1 MSYLTDLADTKDKK
15 KDKGTGTT
23 EKRVYQYGRDKP
35 IEDWAPK
42 QTEEELDTYKDFVRE
57 GFSTMLGREP
67 GNIGYDYWTKDLRQG
82 QAHYAAEAAKAGEPI
97 SDKIALQKSL
107 ADFYGNLARHSP
119 DKTFSHHKNTPEWDK
134 EVEIDGKKVK
144 VNQQDFA
151 GEFKKEDPNV
161 RGVTGSTS
169 PYANVIDT
177 GFQRLHGRTAGA
189 IGMEYWGDE
198 IESNIAKGMSE
209 NEAIAQF
216 YKNVALNPEY
226 KSNYIDAEG
235 PNVQP
240 RALSNQDKMMY
251 GGGGNTTINL
261 QLGDLKSQTASD
273 QLKIMPDNS
282 LINQTGGKDPYKQL
296 TTKQYPNKNNIAGGT
311 GGLGI
316 GGVG

>member
-1 MSYLTDLADTKDKK
+1 MSYLTDLADATNKDKN
-15 KDKGTGTT
+15 KDKGTT
-23 EKRVYQYGRDKP
+23 ETRVYQYGKDKP

-42 QTEEELDTYKDFVRE
+42 QTEEELASYKDFVKE

-82 QAHYAAEAAKAGEPI
+82 QAHYTAEAAKAGEPI

-119 DKTFSHHKNTPEWDK
+119 DETFTHHKNTPGYKDMKEEDK
-134 EVEIDGKKVK
+134 T
-144 VNQQDFA
+144 FS
-151 GEFKKEDPNV
+151 GEFVKEDPNV
-161 RGVTGSTS
+161 RGVTGSPS

-198 IESNIAKGMSE
+198 IESNIAGGMSE
-209 NEAIAQF
+209 NEAVAQF

-282 LINQTGGKDPYKQL
+282 LINQTGGKDPYKL
-296 TTKQYPNKNNIAGGT
+296 TTKQNKNKNNIAGGT